1 MTPYIMSEHPS
12 LTANEA
18 ITESR
23 RIMDGNKW
31 RLFCLDFS
39 FIGWELLCA
48 LPLYAGYFLFLNNF
62 SGSEAMAISHCSSA
76 GNPIEHWL
84 FLRAPL

>member
-1 MTPYIMSEHPS
+1 MAEHPG

-31 RLFCLDFS
+31 RLFCLDLS
-39 FIGWELLCA
+39 FLGW
-48 LPLYAGYFLFLNNF
+48 G
-62 SGSEAMAISHCSSA
+62 CS
-76 GNPIEHWL
+76 
-84 FLRAPL
+84 APCPC